1 MEATKM
7 TEKNEPLGAV
17 LVNTGHDQTEAI
29 NVAPGIYVNLG
40 VGNSYLLTTGEGNVI
55 VNAGTLWEA
64 ERGHKLFKAVSNAP
78 IRYVILT
85 QSHVNQYGGVELFM
99 EEGTKLVA
107 HREYVD
113 GRTYWDELKA
123 YYGRR
128 SQKLW
133 GKINKNLAG
142 MAPTRV
148 IDPDIVF
155 DQNLSLELGGRKF
168 ELISTPGGETTNALV
183 VWLPEEKIAIV
194 GNLFGPIFGH
204 QPNLNTV
211 RGDKIRSALQFI
223 REVRKVRDLEPEIIL
238 TGHETITGREH
249 IRTTLDRIADS
260 VEWIRDHTLAG
271 MNAGKDVFTIMAETV
286 LPENLVLGEGHG
298 KATWNARAIW
308 NEYTGWFD
316 YDSTAALYPVSRSSV
331 YDDLSRLAGGATSI
345 AACARGHLDAG
356 RPVEAI
362 HLLDVA
368 LHAEPTNAEAL
379 SAKHDALALLLE
391 RSGRT
396 NLSETKW
403 LEAELEQ
410 LEDNS

>member
-1 MEATKM
+1 M
-7 TEKNEPLGAV
+7 TAKNPPLAAF
-17 LVNTGHDQTEAI
+17 VNSGHDQTEAI
-29 NVAPGIYVNLG
+29 RVAPGIYVNLG
-40 VGNSYLLTTGEGNVI
+40 VGNSYLLTTDEGNVI

-64 ERGHKLFKAVSNAP
+64 KRGQALFKAVSQAP

-99 EEGTKLVA
+99 EAGTKLIA
-107 HREYVD
+107 QREYVD
-113 GRTYWDELKA
+113 GRTYWDELKD

-133 GKINKNLAG
+133 GTINKDVPG
-142 MAPTRV
+142 MAPTRT

-155 DQNLSLELGGRKF
+155 DQHHAVELGGRRF

-183 VWLPEEKIAIV
+183 VWLPDEKIAIV

-223 REVRKVRDLEPEIIL
+223 REVRKVRDLDPEMIL
-238 TGHETITGREH
+238 TGHETITGQGH
-249 IRTTLDRIADS
+249 IRSTLDRIAAS

-286 LPENLVLGEGHG
+286 LPEHLVLGEGHG

-308 NEYTGWFD
+308 TEYSGWFD
-316 YDSTAALYPVSRSSV
+316 YDSTASLYPVSRESV
-331 YDDLSRLAGGATSI
+331 YPDMARLAGGASAI

-368 LHAEPTNAEAL
+368 LNAEPANSEAL
-379 SAKHDALALLLE
+379 AVKRGALSLLLE
-391 RSGRT
+391 QGGGA

-403 LEAELEQ
+403 LEAELAQ
-410 LEDNS
+410 LENHA